1 MKNQPLTS
9 QLRLTPYI
17 KLFLVAAAVFILSA
31 CSNME
36 TQGRYQPLQESAF
49 FPDGRSARP
58 PAPGSLPFGIPEE
71 SDVYFTGLTE
81 DGMFVETM
89 PLEISLEML
98 ERGRE
103 RYDIF
108 CAPCHGLDGY
118 GQGMIV
124 QRGFPAPQS
133 FHIDRIRQ
141 APDGHIYSAIA
152 NGFGR
157 MFAYGYRVPPA
168 DRWAITAYVRVLQF
182 SQQAS
187 IDQLPP
193 DEQLEMEGNQP

>member
-1 MKNQPLTS
+1 MKNQTLTS
-9 QLRLTPYI
+9 RLWLAPYI
-17 KLFLVAAAVFILSA
+17 RLFLVAAAVFILSA

-71 SDVYFTGLTE
+71 NDVYFTGLTE

-89 PLEISLEML
+89 PVEISLEML

-141 APDGHIYSAIA
+141 APDGHIYSAIS

-187 IDQLPP
+187 MDQLPP